1 MGYTLQCVQHDNQL
15 NTYNV
20 VLIYCQYVRHAI
32 VPNHPTIHEQTGNYL
47 LTSSNPPLSLV
58 FIYMKTSPLF
68 TVRILSWLVKG
79 SNSIVLQ
86 LVPPT
91 SFAVIGFWCVF
102 RRSCTAS
109 IFRGPIRIIS
119 VE

>member
-1 MGYTLQCVQHDNQL
+1 VQHDNQL

-58 FIYMKTSPLF
+58 SIKMKTSLLF
-68 TVRILSWLVKG
+68 TVQILSCLVKG
-79 SNSIVLQ
+79 SNSLVLPFFLPSPFPLSEFCFVLIV
-86 LVPPT
+86 
-91 SFAVIGFWCVF
+91 SFLL
-102 RRSCTAS
+102 S
-109 IFRGPIRIIS
+109 IFL
-119 VE
+119 